1 MFSDDDNSSQV
12 SYYQRLNDR
21 SNYQLSLGQSGNN
34 TRAEGFYS
42 HEGSYADVDVS
53 ANYQEGDYT
62 SAGLTMRGGAT
73 LTAKGGAL
81 HRTNL
86 SGGSRILVDT
96 GGVADVPIGGYNSP
110 VYSNRFGKAV
120 LTDVNDYYRNQ
131 IRIDINQLPENAEAT
146 QSTVQATL
154 TEGAIGY
161 REFGVISGEKAM
173 AVLRME
179 NGDYPPLARKLK
191 TATSS
196 KSGWLMTTGM
206 SISLA

>member
-1 MFSDDDNSSQV
+1 
-12 SYYQRLNDR
+12 
-21 SNYQLSLGQSGNN
+21 
-34 TRAEGFYS
+34 
-42 HEGSYADVDVS
+42 
-53 ANYQEGDYT
+53 
-62 SAGLTMRGGAT
+62 MRGGAT

-131 IRIDINQLPENAEAT
+131 IRIDINQLPEDAEAT